1 MHMLPK
7 KVNENG
13 VKLKPTFYLGAL
25 LVALFIFLS
34 ISGLLLLFYYTPERS
49 QAFGSIL
56 FLEERVF
63 LGGSFFRS
71 FHRMSSHIFL
81 LVLSAHLLRVI
92 FCGGYKVRTYSWR
105 LGGLIIFSLIIF
117 EAYAGYLLPMDQL
130 SWWAAKTGL
139 ELMKSLPFGGVL
151 ESVLAPDGIGSR
163 LTLTRY
169 FALHVVI
176 IPAFFCWFWC
186 LFICLPYADRGG
198 WQ

>member
-1 MHMLPK
+1 MFEHFFMHMLPK

-71 FHRMSSHIFL
+71 FHRVSSHIFL

-105 LGGLIIFSLIIF
+105 LGGLSSFHLLSSRHMQGIFCLWISSAGGLRRLDLSL
-117 EAYAGYLLPMDQL
+117 
-130 SWWAAKTGL
+130 
-139 ELMKSLPFGGVL
+139 
-151 ESVLAPDGIGSR
+151 
-163 LTLTRY
+163 
-169 FALHVVI
+169 
-176 IPAFFCWFWC
+176 
-186 LFICLPYADRGG
+186 
-198 WQ
+198 